1 MRVSF
6 MLRCALLRAPLHASL
21 RSAFVSRLLP
31 ALAAA
36 LLPIASASAQV
47 GHMPDKSPYEDFKIG
62 QTLTI
67 MGGWMNMRRDP
78 ANVAPDANWMAALRY
93 DIGVGGPASLFAR
106 YVASPSERNLLVPS
120 NTQATRVIARPSVT
134 THMADLGLDV
144 SLTGRKTY
152 RRFMPSVNGGIG
164 VVSDFASA
172 DTGSYQFGTKF
183 SFSYGFSLRY
193 LPRRGPQLRV
203 DFTNFI
209 WQYQYPDRY
218 FVLAN
223 DTTSVLRRAS
233 EQSAWRGNWG
243 VSAGVSVPLFR

>member
-6 MLRCALLRAPLHASL
+6 MLRGTYRRGVVAPT
-21 RSAFVSRLLP
+21 F
-31 ALAAA
+31 LAALCAA
-36 LLPIASASAQV
+36 LSLPVTSASAQI

-78 ANVAPDANWMAALRY
+78 ANVAPDANWLAALRY

-106 YVASPSERNLLVPS
+106 YMASPSERNLLVPS
-120 NTQATRVIARPSVT
+120 NTQANRVIARPSVT
-134 THMADLGLDV
+134 THLADLGLDV

-152 RRFMPSVNGGIG
+152 RRFMPSVNGSIGI
-164 VVSDFASA
+164 VSDFASI

-183 SFSYGFSLRY
+183 SFSYGVSLRY

>member
-21 RSAFVSRLLP
+21 RSAFVSRLVP

-36 LLPIASASAQV
+36 LLPIAPASAQV
-47 GHMPDKSPYEDFKIG
+47 GYMPDKSPYEDFKIG

>member
-1 MRVSF
+1 MRVPF
-6 MLRCALLRAPLHASL
+6 MLRRAPLRSLFASI
-21 RSAFVSRLLP
+21 APTV
-31 ALAAA
+31 AA
-36 LLPIASASAQV
+36 LLVLPVATASAQI

-62 QTLTI
+62 QTLTV

-78 ANVAPDANWMAALRY
+78 ANVAPDASWLAALRY

-106 YVASPSERNLLVPS
+106 YVGSPSQRNVLVPS
-120 NTQATRVIARPSVT
+120 NTQANRVIARPNVT

-164 VVSDFASA
+164 IVSDFASA
-172 DTGSYQFGTKF
+172 DTGSYRFGTKF
-183 SFSYGFSLRY
+183 TFSYGFSMRY
-193 LPRRGPQLRV
+193 IPRRGPQLRV

>member
-21 RSAFVSRLLP
+21 RSAFVSRLVP

-172 DTGSYQFGTKF
+172 DTGRYQFGTKF

>member
-1 MRVSF
+1 MHVPF
-6 MLRCALLRAPLHASL
+6 MLRRAPLRSLIASTV
-21 RSAFVSRLLP
+21 VSTMAP
-31 ALAAA
+31 AVAA
-36 LLPIASASAQV
+36 LLMLPTTVSAQV
-47 GHMPDKSPYEDFKIG
+47 GHLPEKSPYEDFKIG
-62 QTLTI
+62 QTLTV

-78 ANVAPDANWMAALRY
+78 ANVAPDANWLAALRY

-106 YVASPSERNLLVPS
+106 YVASPSQRNVLVPS
-120 NTQATRVIARPSVT
+120 NTRATRVIARPGVT

-164 VVSDFASA
+164 IVSDFASA

-183 SFSYGFSLRY
+183 SFSYGFSMRY